1 MAKGRGRAGSHTSLT
16 DAARPVAEALER
28 YGRVS
33 RGVISARV
41 RASTLS
47 IKVMKLGG
55 GLRVT
60 VVSKGSRQE
69 LHVYGLTAEE
79 VGKILT
85 GPEFSGYKLNFA
97 DE

>member
-1 MAKGRGRAGSHTSLT
+1 H
-16 DAARPVAEALER
+16 
-28 YGRVS
+28 GRVS

-55 GLRVT
+55 GLRIT

-69 LHVYGLTAEE
+69 LHVYGITTERA
-79 VGKILT
+79 GQILA
-85 GPEFSGYKLNFA
+85 GPDFSGYKLNFA

>member
-16 DAARPVAEALER
+16 DAARPVAAVLER
-28 YGRVS
+28 HGRVS

-55 GLRVT
+55 GLRLT

-69 LHVYGLTAEE
+69 LHVYGLTAAQ
-79 VGKILT
+79 VGEILS
-85 GPEFSGYKLNFA
+85 GPDFSGYKLNFA

>member
-1 MAKGRGRAGSHTSLT
+1 MAKGRGRAGTHTSLT

-28 YGRVS
+28 HGRVS
-33 RGVISARV
+33 RGVIAARV
-41 RASTLS
+41 GAKTLS

-69 LHVYGLTAEE
+69 LHVCGLPAAR
-79 VGKILT
+79 VGEILS
-85 GPEFSGYKLNFA
+85 GPDFSGYKLNFA

>member
-1 MAKGRGRAGSHTSLT
+1 MAKGRGRAGTHTSLT
-16 DAARPVAEALER
+16 DAARPVAEVLER
-28 YGRVS
+28 HGRVS
-33 RGVISARV
+33 RGVIAARV
-41 RASTLS
+41 GAKTLS

-69 LHVYGLTAEE
+69 LHVYGLTAAR
-79 VGKILT
+79 VGEILS
-85 GPEFSGYKLNFA
+85 GPDFSGYKLNFA

>member
-1 MAKGRGRAGSHTSLT
+1 MAKGRGRAGTHTSLT

-28 YGRVS
+28 HGRVS
-33 RGVISARV
+33 RGMISARV
-41 RASTLS
+41 GAKTLS

-69 LHVYGLTAEE
+69 LHVYGLTAERA
-79 VGKILT
+79 GAILS
-85 GPEFSGYKLNFA
+85 GPDFSGYKLNFA

>member
-1 MAKGRGRAGSHTSLT
+1 MAKGRGRAGTHTSLT

-28 YGRVS
+28 HGRVS
-33 RGVISARV
+33 RGVIAARV
-41 RASTLS
+41 GAKTLS

-69 LHVYGLTAEE
+69 LHVYGLTAAR
-79 VGKILT
+79 VGEILS
-85 GPEFSGYKLNFA
+85 GPDFSGYKLNFA

>member
-1 MAKGRGRAGSHTSLT
+1 MARGRGRAGSHTSLT
-16 DAARPVAEALER
+16 DAARPVAAALER
-28 YGRVS
+28 HGRVS
-33 RGVISARV
+33 RGMISARV

-69 LHVYGLTAEE
+69 LHVYGLTAER
-79 VGKILT
+79 VGALLA
-85 GPEFSGYKLNFA
+85 GPDFSGYKLNFA

>member
-1 MAKGRGRAGSHTSLT
+1 MAKGRGRAGTHTSLT

-28 YGRVS
+28 HGRVS
-33 RGVISARV
+33 RGVIAARV
-41 RASTLS
+41 GAKALS

-69 LHVYGLTAEE
+69 LHVYGLTAER
-79 VGKILT
+79 VGEILS
-85 GPEFSGYKLNFA
+85 GPDFSGYKLNFA

>member
-28 YGRVS
+28 HGRVS

-41 RASTLS
+41 RASALS

-55 GLRVT
+55 GLRLT

-69 LHVYGLTAEE
+69 LHVYGLTAER
-79 VGKILT
+79 VGKILS
-85 GPEFSGYKLNFA
+85 GSDFSGYKLNFA

>member
-16 DAARPVAEALER
+16 DAAHPVAEALER
-28 YGRVS
+28 HGRVS

-55 GLRVT
+55 GLRIT

-69 LHVYGLTAEE
+69 LHVYGLTAEQ
-79 VGKILT
+79 VGKILA
-85 GPEFSGYKLNFA
+85 GPDFSGYKLNFA

>member
-1 MAKGRGRAGSHTSLT
+1 MAKGRGRAGTHTSLT

-28 YGRVS
+28 HGRVS

-69 LHVYGLTAEE
+69 LHVYGLTAER
-79 VGKILT
+79 VGVILS
-85 GPEFSGYKLNFA
+85 GPDFSGYKLNFA
-97 DE
+97 DA

>member
-1 MAKGRGRAGSHTSLT
+1 MAQGRGRAGSHTSLT

-28 YGRVS
+28 HGRVS

-69 LHVYGLTAEE
+69 LHVYGLTAGR
-79 VGKILT
+79 VGEILS
-85 GPEFSGYKLNFA
+85 GPDFSGYKLNFG

>member
-1 MAKGRGRAGSHTSLT
+1 MAQGRGRAGSHTSLT

-28 YGRVS
+28 HGRVS
-33 RGVISARV
+33 RGVIAARV
-41 RASTLS
+41 GAKTLS

-69 LHVYGLTAEE
+69 LHVYGLTAARVAE
-79 VGKILT
+79 ILS
-85 GPEFSGYKLNFA
+85 GPDFAAYKLNFA

>member
-1 MAKGRGRAGSHTSLT
+1 MAQGRGRAGSHTSLT
-16 DAARPVAEALER
+16 DAARPVALEGF
-28 YGRVS
+28 GRVS

-69 LHVYGLTAEE
+69 LHVYGLTAER
-79 VGKILT
+79 VGAILS
-85 GPEFSGYKLNFA
+85 GPDFSGYKLNFA

>member
-1 MAKGRGRAGSHTSLT
+1 M
-16 DAARPVAEALER
+16 AEALER
-28 YGRVS
+28 HGRVS

-55 GLRVT
+55 GLRIT

-69 LHVYGLTAEE
+69 LHVYGITTERA
-79 VGKILT
+79 GQILT
-85 GPEFSGYKLNFA
+85 GPDFSGYKLNFA

>member
-1 MAKGRGRAGSHTSLT
+1 MAKGRGRAGTHTSLT

-28 YGRVS
+28 HGRVS
-33 RGVISARV
+33 RGVIGARV
-41 RASTLS
+41 GAKTLS
-47 IKVMKLGG
+47 IKVMTLGG

-69 LHVYGLTAEE
+69 LHVYGLTAER
-79 VGKILT
+79 VGEILA
-85 GPEFSGYKLNFA
+85 GPDFSGYRLNFA

>member
-28 YGRVS
+28 HGRVS

-69 LHVYGLTAEE
+69 LHVYGLTAER
-79 VGKILT
+79 VGAILSD
-85 GPEFSGYKLNFA
+85 PDFAAYKLNFA
-97 DE
+97 DA

>member
-1 MAKGRGRAGSHTSLT
+1 MCIRDS
-16 DAARPVAEALER
+16 
-28 YGRVS
+28 
-33 RGVISARV
+33 VISARV

-55 GLRVT
+55 GLRIT

-69 LHVYGLTAEE
+69 LHVYGITTERA
-79 VGKILT
+79 GQILA
-85 GPEFSGYKLNFA
+85 GPDFSGYKLNFA

>member
-1 MAKGRGRAGSHTSLT
+1 MAKGRGRAGTHTSLT

-28 YGRVS
+28 HGRVS
-33 RGVISARV
+33 RGVIAARV
-41 RASTLS
+41 GAKTLS

-69 LHVYGLTAEE
+69 LHVYGLTADR
-79 VGKILT
+79 VGEILS
-85 GPEFSGYKLNFA
+85 GPDFAGYKLNFA

>member
-1 MAKGRGRAGSHTSLT
+1 
-16 DAARPVAEALER
+16 VAEALER
-28 YGRVS
+28 HGRVS

-55 GLRVT
+55 GLRIT

-69 LHVYGLTAEE
+69 LHVYGITTERAGE
-79 VGKILT
+79 ILS
-85 GPEFSGYKLNFA
+85 GPDFSGYKLNFA

>member
-1 MAKGRGRAGSHTSLT
+1 MVKGRGRAGSHTSLT

-28 YGRVS
+28 PGRVS

-41 RASTLS
+41 GAKALS
-47 IKVMKLGG
+47 IKIMTIGG

-69 LHVYGLTAEE
+69 LHVYGITATRAGE
-79 VGKILT
+79 ILSS
-85 GPEFSGYKLNFA
+85 PDFSGYKLNFA
-97 DE
+97 DA

>member
-1 MAKGRGRAGSHTSLT
+1 
-16 DAARPVAEALER
+16 VAEALER
-28 YGRVS
+28 HGRVS

-55 GLRVT
+55 GLRIT

-69 LHVYGLTAEE
+69 LHVYGITTERA
-79 VGKILT
+79 GKILS
-85 GPEFSGYKLNFA
+85 GPDFSGYKLNFA

>member
-1 MAKGRGRAGSHTSLT
+1 MAQGRGRAGSHTSLT
-16 DAARPVAEALER
+16 DAARPVAVALER
-28 YGRVS
+28 HGRVS

-41 RASTLS
+41 GAKALT

-55 GLRVT
+55 GLRIT

-69 LHVYGLTAEE
+69 LHVYGLTAGR
-79 VGKILT
+79 VGEILG
-85 GPEFSGYKLNFA
+85 GPDFSGYKLNFA

>member
-1 MAKGRGRAGSHTSLT
+1 M
-16 DAARPVAEALER
+16 AEALER
-28 YGRVS
+28 HGRVS

-55 GLRVT
+55 GLRIT

-69 LHVYGLTAEE
+69 LHVYGLTAEQ
-79 VGKILT
+79 VGKILS
-85 GPEFSGYKLNFA
+85 GPDFSGYKLNFA